1 MKTSNILLIVTIS
14 IFFLVTLS
22 SNLVLKSQFD
32 KIDKND
38 AFYGFSKHQ
47 IKPFQYVKLQGRDV
61 GLTEIRQGP
70 AAEIRMIT
78 LPKYLRWD
86 FSGDTLILTYTGE
99 VNQGYRPR
107 GGTYGSLP
115 SFYVITP
122 ALKGIISDN
131 IRCKVRNYKFEDLMV
146 QQNGDG
152 LFLAGSS
159 IDNLTANVAANG
171 YFKLGQ
177 DNQIGTADITV
188 HDSSELSADKDMFKL
203 FNAKIDSSAYIS
215 MPGSMLQKMT
225 AGNKI
230 TPR

>member
-1 MKTSNILLIVTIS
+1 MKTSNILLIVTVS
-14 IFFLVTLS
+14 LFFLVTLS
-22 SNLVLKSQFD
+22 SNLALKSQFD

-38 AFYGFSKHQ
+38 AFYGFSRHP
-47 IKPFQYVKLQGRDV
+47 IKPFQYIKLLGKDV

-70 AAEIRMIT
+70 VAEIRMIT

-86 FSGDTLILTYTGE
+86 SSGDTLILTYTPE

-122 ALKGIISDN
+122 SLQGIILDN
-131 IRCKVRNYKFEDLMV
+131 VRCKVRNFKFGDLTV
-146 QQNGDG
+146 QQKGDG
-152 LFLAGSS
+152 LFFAGSS

-171 YFKLGQ
+171 YLKLDQ
-177 DNQIGTADITV
+177 DNQIGRADITV
-188 HDSSELSADKDMFKL
+188 RDSSVLSADKDMFKL

-215 MPGSMLQKMT
+215 MPGSMLKKMMT
-225 AGNKI
+225 GNKI
-230 TPR
+230 APR